1 MSLTVPAP
9 ESKNTPKPPQQILPL
24 VWGFAPNRDTLG
36 GVAYLIEHPEGAVLV
51 DLPAWNTVNA
61 DFLAKAQVRYCFL
74 THRGAIAA
82 PSQWRSF
89 LNCILCIQEQE
100 AYLLPGLEPRSFHT
114 DLPLADDL
122 YGFWT
127 PGHSP
132 GSACL
137 YWQAQ
142 GGILFSGRHLL
153 PNAEGNPTPLH
164 TRKTFHWP
172 RQLHHTQALKQRF
185 SSETLTYLCPGA
197 NLGLLRGAKFID
209 RAYDR
214 LCLGIGSRE

>member
-1 MSLTVPAP
+1 
-9 ESKNTPKPPQQILPL
+9 LPS
-24 VWGFAPNRDTLG
+24 VWVFAPNRETLG
-36 GVAYLIEHPEGAVLV
+36 GVAYLIDHPEGGVLV
-51 DLPAWNTVNA
+51 DLPAWNPVNA
-61 DFLAKAQVRYCFL
+61 EFLEKAQVRYCFL

-82 PSQWRSF
+82 PAPWRSA

-114 DLPLADDL
+114 EIQLADDL

-153 PNAEGNPTPLH
+153 PNAEGNPAPLQ

-172 RQLHHTQALKQRF
+172 RQQQHAQALKQRF
-185 SSETLTYLCPGA
+185 SSETLTYICPGA
-197 NLGLLRGAKFID
+197 SLGLLRGAKFID

-214 LCLGIGSRE
+214 LHC